1 MSKDN
6 NQRRPPD
13 DPFEMLFQ
21 GFSELVENL
30 SQLGDASPEEWEKSF
45 RNQANRTNF
54 TYNSNNPDNQNYY
67 SSNSNSSPKKESRYD
82 QAIGALGERM
92 ERIRELVE
100 LPLQKPEVFESLG
113 IKPPTGVLL
122 HGPPGCGKTLIA
134 RTLAKS
140 SGVSFFSISGPEI
153 INKFY
158 GESEARLR
166 KLFDQA
172 QREAPAI
179 LFIDEIDALAPKRD
193 KSYGDLE
200 KRVVA
205 QLLTLMD
212 GLEDRGQVIII
223 GATNRPNA
231 LDPAL
236 RRPGRFDREIEIP
249 VPDQLGRRE
258 ILEIHTLPMPLTKGV
273 DLDDIARR
281 THGFVGADLAALCRE
296 AALQALRRV
305 LQKTP
310 VTELNASSIKVGL
323 PDFAAAFREVEPSAL
338 RETVI
343 SVPNVKWE
351 EVGGLSNVKSRLI
364 EAVEWPLRYGHLFA
378 QAGLRPSRGILLV
391 GPPGCGKTLL
401 AKALATESQANFVA
415 MKGAD
420 LHSKYVGES
429 EQRLREIFKRARQAA
444 PCILFFDELDAFL
457 PARGMMGLDAAV
469 SERILAQFLVEMDGI
484 EELKGVL
491 VLGAT
496 NRVDRLDEAILR
508 PGRFDEIVKFA
519 PPDAMEREEILRIH
533 LKKKPLSDEVEA
545 TYLAGLTEG
554 WSGAELSAACNRAAL
569 LAVQRAVHGE
579 LKRMSPITRE
589 DLLQALRQIQ
599 HSWLKSLPQS
609 DPQTMSASA

>member
-54 TYNSNNPDNQNYY
+54 TYNSNNQNNRHSSSEPSSDSPPQDNT
-67 SSNSNSSPKKESRYD
+67 KYD
-82 QAIGALGERM
+82 QAIGGLGERM
-92 ERIRELVE
+92 ERILELVE
-100 LPLQKPEVFESLG
+100 LPLRKPELFERLG
-113 IKPPTGVLL
+113 ISPPTGVLL

-134 RTLAKS
+134 RTLAKIA
-140 SGVSFFSISGPEI
+140 GVRFFSISGPEI
-153 INKFY
+153 INKYY

-193 KSYGDLE
+193 QSFGDLE

-212 GLEDRGQVIII
+212 GLDDRGQVIVI

-249 VPDQLGRRE
+249 VPDQQGRRE
-258 ILEIHTLPMPLTKGV
+258 ILEIHTQPMPLTKGV
-273 DLDDIARR
+273 DLDDMARR
-281 THGFVGADLAALCRE
+281 THGFVGADLASLCRE

-305 LQKTP
+305 LKKTP
-310 VTELNASSIKVGL
+310 VTQLDSGSIKVGL

-351 EVGGLSNVKSRLI
+351 EVGGLSTVKSRLI

-429 EQRLREIFKRARQAA
+429 EQRLRDIFRRARQAA

-519 PPDAMEREEILRIH
+519 PPDAMEREEILKIH
-533 LKKKPLSDEVEA
+533 LKQKPLSDEVDA
-545 TYLAGLTEG
+545 NYLAGLTEG

-589 DLLQALRQIQ
+589 DLLQALRQIRPE
-599 HSWLKSLPQS
+599 K
-609 DPQTMSASA
+609 

>member
-54 TYNSNNPDNQNYY
+54 TYNSNNQNNQHFSPP
-67 SSNSNSSPKKESRYD
+67 SSDSPSKEKPKYD
-82 QAIGALGERM
+82 QAIGGLGERM
-92 ERIRELVE
+92 DRIRELVE
-100 LPLQKPEVFESLG
+100 LPLKKPEVFERLG

-140 SGVSFFSISGPEI
+140 AGVRFFSISGPEI
-153 INKFY
+153 INKYY

-172 QREAPAI
+172 QRETPAI

-193 KSYGDLE
+193 QSFGDLE

-258 ILEIHTLPMPLTKGV
+258 ILEIHTKPMPLTKGV
-273 DLDDIARR
+273 DLDDMARR

-305 LQKTP
+305 LKKTP
-310 VTELNASSIKVGL
+310 VDRMDSGSIRVGL

-351 EVGGLSNVKSRLI
+351 EVGGLSTVKSRLV
-364 EAVEWPLRYGHLFA
+364 EAVEWPLRYGHLFV
-378 QAGLRPSRGILLV
+378 QAGLRPSQGILLV

-429 EQRLREIFKRARQAA
+429 EQRLRDIFRRARQAA

-508 PGRFDEIVKFA
+508 PGRFDEIVKFT
-519 PPDAMEREEILRIH
+519 PPDAIEREEILKIH
-533 LKKKPLSDEVEA
+533 LKQKPLSDEVDA
-545 TYLAGLTEG
+545 TYLADLTEG

-589 DLLQALRQIQ
+589 DLLQALRQIR
-599 HSWLKSLPQS
+599 PEN
-609 DPQTMSASA
+609 

>member
-30 SQLGDASPEEWEKSF
+30 SQLGDTAPEEWEKSF

-54 TYNSNNPDNQNYY
+54 TYNSNNQNNRY
-67 SSNSNSSPKKESRYD
+67 SSSPSSDPPPTEKPKYD
-82 QAIGALGERM
+82 QAIGGLGERID
-92 ERIRELVE
+92 RIRELVE
-100 LPLQKPEVFESLG
+100 LPLQKPEVFERLG

-140 SGVSFFSISGPEI
+140 AGVGFFSISGPEI
-153 INKFY
+153 INKYY

-193 KSYGDLE
+193 QSFGDLE

-212 GLEDRGQVIII
+212 GLDDRGQVIII

-249 VPDQLGRRE
+249 VPDQRGRRE
-258 ILEIHTLPMPLTKGV
+258 ILEIHAKPMPLTRGV
-273 DLDDIARR
+273 DLDDMARR

-305 LQKTP
+305 LKKTP
-310 VTELNASSIKVGL
+310 VDELDASSIKVGL

-338 RETVI
+338 RETVV
-343 SVPNVKWE
+343 SVPNVKWD

-429 EQRLREIFKRARQAA
+429 EQRLRDIFRRARQAA

-519 PPDAMEREEILRIH
+519 PPDAKEREEILRIH
-533 LKKKPLSDEVEA
+533 LKQKPLSEEVDI
-545 TYLAGLTEG
+545 TYLSGLTEG

-589 DLLQALRQIQ
+589 DLLQALRQIRPE
-599 HSWLKSLPQS
+599 K
-609 DPQTMSASA
+609 

>member
-30 SQLGDASPEEWEKSF
+30 SQLGDTAPEEWEKSF

-54 TYNSNNPDNQNYY
+54 NYNSNNKNNRH
-67 SSNSNSSPKKESRYD
+67 SSSPSPDPPPTEKPKYD
-82 QAIGALGERM
+82 QAIGGLGERM
-92 ERIRELVE
+92 DRIRELVE
-100 LPLQKPEVFESLG
+100 LPLQKPEVFERLG

-140 SGVSFFSISGPEI
+140 AGVGFFSISGPEI
-153 INKFY
+153 INKYY

-193 KSYGDLE
+193 QSFGDLE

-212 GLEDRGQVIII
+212 GLDDRGQVIII

-249 VPDQLGRRE
+249 VPDQRGRRE
-258 ILEIHTLPMPLTKGV
+258 ILEIHAKPMPLTRGV
-273 DLDDIARR
+273 DLDDMARR

-305 LQKTP
+305 LKKTP
-310 VTELNASSIKVGL
+310 VAELDASSIKVGL

-338 RETVI
+338 RETVV

-429 EQRLREIFKRARQAA
+429 EQRLRDIFRRARQAA

-469 SERILAQFLVEMDGI
+469 PERILAQFLVEMDGI

-519 PPDAMEREEILRIH
+519 PPDAKEREEILRIH
-533 LKKKPLSDEVEA
+533 LKQKPLSEEVDT
-545 TYLAGLTEG
+545 TYLSGLTEG

-589 DLLQALRQIQ
+589 DLLQALRQIRPE
-599 HSWLKSLPQS
+599 K
-609 DPQTMSASA
+609 

>member
-30 SQLGDASPEEWEKSF
+30 SQFGDASPEEWEKSF

-54 TYNSNNPDNQNYY
+54 TYNSNNQNNRH
-67 SSNSNSSPKKESRYD
+67 SSSEPSSDSPPQEKPKYD
-82 QAIGALGERM
+82 QAVGGLGERM
-92 ERIRELVE
+92 ERILELVE
-100 LPLQKPEVFESLG
+100 LPLQRPEVFERLG
-113 IKPPTGVLL
+113 IRPPTGVLL

-134 RTLAKS
+134 RTLAKIA
-140 SGVSFFSISGPEI
+140 GVRFFSISGPEI
-153 INKFY
+153 INKYY

-193 KSYGDLE
+193 QSFGDLE

-212 GLEDRGQVIII
+212 GLDDRGQVIII

-249 VPDQLGRRE
+249 VPDQQGRRE
-258 ILEIHTLPMPLTKGV
+258 ILEIHTQPMPLTKGV
-273 DLDDIARR
+273 DLDDMARR
-281 THGFVGADLAALCRE
+281 THGFVGADLASLCRE

-305 LQKTP
+305 LKKTP
-310 VTELNASSIKVGL
+310 VTQLDSGSIKVGL

-351 EVGGLSNVKSRLI
+351 EVGGLSTVKSRLI

-429 EQRLREIFKRARQAA
+429 EQRLRDIFRKARQSA

-519 PPDAMEREEILRIH
+519 PPDAVEREEILKIH
-533 LKKKPLSDEVEA
+533 LKHKPLSDEVDA
-545 TYLAGLTEG
+545 NYLAGLTDG

-589 DLLQALRQIQ
+589 DLLQALRQIR
-599 HSWLKSLPQS
+599 PEN
-609 DPQTMSASA
+609 

>member
-45 RNQANRTNF
+45 RNQADRTNF
-54 TYNSNNPDNQNYY
+54 TYNSNNQNNRY
-67 SSNSNSSPKKESRYD
+67 SSPPPSADSPPKDEPKYD
-82 QAIGALGERM
+82 QAIGGLGERM

-100 LPLQKPEVFESLG
+100 LPLQKPEVFERLG
-113 IKPPTGVLL
+113 VKAPTGVLL

-134 RTLAKS
+134 RNLAKVT
-140 SGVSFFSISGPEI
+140 GVRFFSISGPEI
-153 INKFY
+153 INKYY

-172 QREAPAI
+172 QRESPAI

-193 KSYGDLE
+193 QSFGDLE

-212 GLEDRGQVIII
+212 GLDDRGQVIII

-231 LDPAL
+231 LDTAL

-258 ILEIHTLPMPLTKGV
+258 ILEIHTQPMPLTKGV
-273 DLDDIARR
+273 DLDDMARR

-305 LQKTP
+305 LKKTP
-310 VTELNASSIKVGL
+310 VDQLESGSIKVGL
-323 PDFAAAFREVEPSAL
+323 PDFAVAFREVEPSAL

-351 EVGGLSNVKSRLI
+351 EVGGLSTVKSRLI

-429 EQRLREIFKRARQAA
+429 EQRLRDIFRRARQAA

-469 SERILAQFLVEMDGI
+469 SERMLAQFLVEMDGI

-519 PPDAMEREEILRIH
+519 PPDAREREEILRIH
-533 LKKKPLSDEVEA
+533 LKQKPLSAEVDA
-545 TYLAGLTEG
+545 TYLAGLTGG

-589 DLLQALRQIQ
+589 DLLQALRQVR
-599 HSWLKSLPQS
+599 PEN
-609 DPQTMSASA
+609 

>member
-54 TYNSNNPDNQNYY
+54 TYNSNNQNNRH
-67 SSNSNSSPKKESRYD
+67 SSSAPSSDSPPEEKPKYD
-82 QAIGALGERM
+82 QAIGGLGERM

-100 LPLQKPEVFESLG
+100 LPLRKPELFERLG
-113 IKPPTGVLL
+113 ISPPTGVLL

-134 RTLAKS
+134 RTLAKIA
-140 SGVSFFSISGPEI
+140 GVRFFSISGPEI
-153 INKFY
+153 INKYY

-193 KSYGDLE
+193 QSFGDLE

-212 GLEDRGQVIII
+212 GLDDRGQVIII

-249 VPDQLGRRE
+249 VPDQQGRRE
-258 ILEIHTLPMPLTKGV
+258 ILEIHTQPMPLTKGV
-273 DLDDIARR
+273 DLNDMARR

-305 LQKTP
+305 LKKTP
-310 VTELNASSIKVGL
+310 VTQLDSGSIKVGL

-351 EVGGLSNVKSRLI
+351 EVGGLSAVKSRLI

-429 EQRLREIFKRARQAA
+429 EQRLRDIFRKARQAA

-519 PPDAMEREEILRIH
+519 PPDSMEREEILKIH
-533 LKKKPLSDEVEA
+533 LKQKPLSDEVDA
-545 TYLAGLTEG
+545 NYLAGLTEG

-589 DLLQALRQIQ
+589 DLLQALRQIR
-599 HSWLKSLPQS
+599 PEN
-609 DPQTMSASA
+609 

>member
-54 TYNSNNPDNQNYY
+54 TYNSNNQNNRHSSSEPSSDSPPQDNT
-67 SSNSNSSPKKESRYD
+67 KYD
-82 QAIGALGERM
+82 QAIGGLGERM
-92 ERIRELVE
+92 ERILELVE
-100 LPLQKPEVFESLG
+100 LPLRKPELFESLG

-134 RTLAKS
+134 RTLAKIA
-140 SGVSFFSISGPEI
+140 GVRFFSISGPEI
-153 INKFY
+153 INKYY

-193 KSYGDLE
+193 QSFGDLE

-212 GLEDRGQVIII
+212 GLDDRGQVIII

-249 VPDQLGRRE
+249 VPDQQGRRE
-258 ILEIHTLPMPLTKGV
+258 ILEIHTQPMPLTKGV
-273 DLDDIARR
+273 DLNDMARR

-305 LQKTP
+305 LKKTP
-310 VTELNASSIKVGL
+310 VTQLDSGSIKVGL

-351 EVGGLSNVKSRLI
+351 EVGGLSTVKSRLI

-429 EQRLREIFKRARQAA
+429 EQRLRDIFRKARQAA

-519 PPDAMEREEILRIH
+519 PPDSMEREEILKIH
-533 LKKKPLSDEVEA
+533 LKQKPLSDEVDA
-545 TYLAGLTEG
+545 NYLAGLTEG

-579 LKRMSPITRE
+579 LKRMSPITLE
-589 DLLQALRQIQ
+589 DLLQALRQIR
-599 HSWLKSLPQS
+599 PEN
-609 DPQTMSASA
+609 

>member
-30 SQLGDASPEEWEKSF
+30 SQLGDTAPEEWEKSF

-54 TYNSNNPDNQNYY
+54 NYNSNNQNNRH
-67 SSNSNSSPKKESRYD
+67 SSSPSPDPPPTEKPKYD
-82 QAIGALGERM
+82 QAIGGLGERM
-92 ERIRELVE
+92 DRIRELVE
-100 LPLQKPEVFESLG
+100 LPLQKPEVFERLG

-140 SGVSFFSISGPEI
+140 AGVGFFSISGPEI
-153 INKFY
+153 INKYY

-193 KSYGDLE
+193 QSFGDLE

-212 GLEDRGQVIII
+212 GLDDRGQVIII

-249 VPDQLGRRE
+249 VPDQRGRRE
-258 ILEIHTLPMPLTKGV
+258 ILEIHAKPMPLTKGV
-273 DLDDIARR
+273 DLDDMARR

-305 LQKTP
+305 LKKTL
-310 VTELNASSIKVGL
+310 VGELNASSIKVGL

-338 RETVI
+338 RETVV

-378 QAGLRPSRGILLV
+378 QAGLRPSRGILLA

-429 EQRLREIFKRARQAA
+429 EQRLRDIFRRARQAA

-519 PPDAMEREEILRIH
+519 PPDAKEREEILRIH
-533 LKKKPLSDEVEA
+533 LKQKPLSEEVDT
-545 TYLAGLTEG
+545 TYLSGLTEG

-589 DLLQALRQIQ
+589 DLLQALRQIRPE
-599 HSWLKSLPQS
+599 K
-609 DPQTMSASA
+609 

>member
-1 MSKDN
+1 MSKD

-13 DPFEMLFQ
+13 DPFELLLQ

-30 SQLGDASPEEWEKSF
+30 SQLSDTSSEDWEKSF
-45 RNQANRTNF
+45 GFKTNNPNF
-54 TYNSNNPDNQNYY
+54 SYNSKNWKNQSAATDPRPCNP
-67 SSNSNSSPKKESRYD
+67 SPSAEDWS
-82 QAIGALGERM
+82 QAIGGLQEPLG
-92 ERIRELVE
+92 RIAEMVE
-100 LPLQKPEVFESLG
+100 LPLQRPELFECLG
-113 IKPPTGVLL
+113 ITPPKGVLL

-134 RTLAKS
+134 RTLAHRIQ
-140 SGVSFFSISGPEI
+140 VRFFSISGPEL

-166 KLFDQA
+166 KLFEQA
-172 QREAPAI
+172 RREAPAL
-179 LFIDEIDALAPKRD
+179 LFIDEIDALAAKRD
-193 KSYGDLE
+193 QAYGDLE

-205 QLLTLMD
+205 QMLTLMD
-212 GLEDRGQVIII
+212 GLEERGQVIVI

-236 RRPGRFDREIEIP
+236 RRPGRFDREIEIS
-249 VPDQLGRRE
+249 VPDQQGRRA
-258 ILEIHTLPMPLTKGV
+258 ILEIHTRQMPLTHAV
-273 DLDDIARR
+273 DLDALAAR

-296 AALQALRRV
+296 AALQALRRS
-305 LQKTP
+305 LKKFSLA
-310 VTELNASSIKVGL
+310 ELDPGKLRVGL

-338 RETVI
+338 REAVI
-343 SVPNVKWE
+343 SVPNVRWE
-351 EVGGLSNVKSRLI
+351 EVGGLSSVKSRLI

-401 AKALATESQANFVA
+401 AKALATESQANFLA
-415 MKGAD
+415 LKGAD

-429 EQRLREIFKRARQAA
+429 EQRLREVFRKARQAA
-444 PCILFFDELDAFL
+444 PCILFFDELDTLL
-457 PARGMMGLDAAV
+457 PGRGMLGADAAV

-508 PGRFDEIVKFA
+508 PGRFDEIVHFA
-519 PPDAMEREEILRIH
+519 PPNEPEREEVLRIH
-533 LKKKPLSDEVEA
+533 LQQKPLSEEVDPA
-545 TYLAGLTEG
+545 YLASLTEG
-554 WSGAELSAACNRAAL
+554 WSGAELAAACNRAAL

-579 LKRMSPITRE
+579 RKRMTPITRE
-589 DLLQALRQIQ
+589 DLLQGLRQVR
-599 HSWLKSLPQS
+599 P
-609 DPQTMSASA
+609 DR

>member
-54 TYNSNNPDNQNYY
+54 TYNSNNQNNRHSSSEPSSDSPPQDNT
-67 SSNSNSSPKKESRYD
+67 KYD
-82 QAIGALGERM
+82 QAIGGLGERM
-92 ERIRELVE
+92 ERILELVE
-100 LPLQKPEVFESLG
+100 LPLRKPELFERLG
-113 IKPPTGVLL
+113 ISPPTGVLL

-134 RTLAKS
+134 RTLAKIA
-140 SGVSFFSISGPEI
+140 GVRFFSISGPEI
-153 INKFY
+153 INKYY

-193 KSYGDLE
+193 QSFGDLE

-212 GLEDRGQVIII
+212 GLDDRGQVIVI

-249 VPDQLGRRE
+249 VPDQQGRRE
-258 ILEIHTLPMPLTKGV
+258 ILEIHTQPMPLTKGV
-273 DLDDIARR
+273 DLDDMARR
-281 THGFVGADLAALCRE
+281 THGFVGADLASLCRE

-305 LQKTP
+305 LKKTP
-310 VTELNASSIKVGL
+310 VTQLDSGSIKVGL
-323 PDFAAAFREVEPSAL
+323 PDFAVAFREVEPSAL

-351 EVGGLSNVKSRLI
+351 EVGGLSTVKSRLI

-429 EQRLREIFKRARQAA
+429 EQRLRDIFRRARQAA

-519 PPDAMEREEILRIH
+519 PPDAMEREEILKIH
-533 LKKKPLSDEVEA
+533 LKQKPLSDEVDA
-545 TYLAGLTEG
+545 NYLAGLTEG

-589 DLLQALRQIQ
+589 DLLQALRQIR
-599 HSWLKSLPQS
+599 PEN
-609 DPQTMSASA
+609 

>member
-54 TYNSNNPDNQNYY
+54 TYNSNNQNNQH
-67 SSNSNSSPKKESRYD
+67 SSPPSSDSPSKEKPKYD
-82 QAIGALGERM
+82 QAIGGLGERM
-92 ERIRELVE
+92 DRIRELVE
-100 LPLQKPEVFESLG
+100 LPLKKPEVFERLG

-140 SGVSFFSISGPEI
+140 AGVRFFSISGPEI
-153 INKFY
+153 INKYY

-172 QREAPAI
+172 QRETPAI

-193 KSYGDLE
+193 QSFGDLE

-258 ILEIHTLPMPLTKGV
+258 ILEIHTKPMPLTKGV
-273 DLDDIARR
+273 DLDDMARR
-281 THGFVGADLAALCRE
+281 THGFVGADLAALCQE

-305 LQKTP
+305 LKKTP
-310 VTELNASSIKVGL
+310 VDRMDSGSIRVGL

-351 EVGGLSNVKSRLI
+351 EVGGLSTVKSRLV
-364 EAVEWPLRYGHLFA
+364 EAVEWPLRYGHLFV
-378 QAGLRPSRGILLV
+378 QAGLRPSQGILLV

-429 EQRLREIFKRARQAA
+429 EQRLRDIFRRARQAA

-508 PGRFDEIVKFA
+508 PGRFDEIVKFT
-519 PPDAMEREEILRIH
+519 PPDAIEREEILKIH
-533 LKKKPLSDEVEA
+533 LKQKPLSDEVDA
-545 TYLAGLTEG
+545 TYLADLTEG

-589 DLLQALRQIQ
+589 DLLQALRQIR
-599 HSWLKSLPQS
+599 PEN
-609 DPQTMSASA
+609 

>member
-30 SQLGDASPEEWEKSF
+30 SQVGDASPEEWEKSF

-54 TYNSNNPDNQNYY
+54 TYNSDNQNNRH
-67 SSNSNSSPKKESRYD
+67 SSSAPSSDSPPKEEPKYD
-82 QAIGALGERM
+82 QAIGGLGERM
-92 ERIRELVE
+92 ERIRELIE
-100 LPLQKPEVFESLG
+100 LPLQKPEVFERLG

-134 RTLAKS
+134 RTLAKIA
-140 SGVSFFSISGPEI
+140 GVHFFSISGPEI
-153 INKFY
+153 INKYY

-172 QREAPAI
+172 QRAVPAI

-193 KSYGDLE
+193 QSFGDLE

-212 GLEDRGQVIII
+212 GLDDRGQIIII

-258 ILEIHTLPMPLTKGV
+258 ILEIHTQPMPLTKGV
-273 DLDDIARR
+273 DLDDMARR

-305 LQKTP
+305 LKKTP
-310 VTELNASSIKVGL
+310 VAQLDLSSIKVGL

-351 EVGGLSNVKSRLI
+351 EVGGLSTVKSRLI
-364 EAVEWPLRYGHLFA
+364 EAVEWPLRYGHLFV

-429 EQRLREIFKRARQAA
+429 EQRLRDIFRRARQAA

-519 PPDAMEREEILRIH
+519 PPDTMEREEILKIH
-533 LKKKPLSDEVEA
+533 LKQKPLSAEVDA

-579 LKRMSPITRE
+579 LKRMNPITRE
-589 DLLQALRQIQ
+589 DLLQALRQIR
-599 HSWLKSLPQS
+599 PEN
-609 DPQTMSASA
+609 

>member
-6 NQRRPPD
+6 NQRTPPD

-30 SQLGDASPEEWEKSF
+30 SQLGDTAPEEWEKSF

-54 TYNSNNPDNQNYY
+54 NYNSNNQN
-67 SSNSNSSPKKESRYD
+67 NRHSSPSPDPPPTEKPKYD
-82 QAIGALGERM
+82 QAIGGLGERM
-92 ERIRELVE
+92 DRIRELVK
-100 LPLQKPEVFESLG
+100 LPLQKPEVFERLG

-140 SGVSFFSISGPEI
+140 AGVRFFSISGPEI
-153 INKFY
+153 INKYY

-193 KSYGDLE
+193 QSFGDLE

-212 GLEDRGQVIII
+212 GLDDRGQVIIF

-258 ILEIHTLPMPLTKGV
+258 ILEIHTKPMPLTRGV
-273 DLDDIARR
+273 DIDEMARQ

-305 LQKTP
+305 LKRTSVAQ
-310 VTELNASSIKVGL
+310 LDSGSIKVGL

-378 QAGLRPSRGILLV
+378 QAGLRPSQGILLA

-429 EQRLREIFKRARQAA
+429 EQRLRDIFRRARQAA

-519 PPDAMEREEILRIH
+519 PPDSKEREEILGIH
-533 LKKKPLSDEVEA
+533 LKQKPISEEVDT
-545 TYLAGLTEG
+545 TYLSGLTEG

-589 DLLQALRQIQ
+589 DLLQALRQIRPE
-599 HSWLKSLPQS
+599 K
-609 DPQTMSASA
+609 

>member
-54 TYNSNNPDNQNYY
+54 TYNSNNQNNRHSSSEPSSDSPPQDNT
-67 SSNSNSSPKKESRYD
+67 KYD
-82 QAIGALGERM
+82 QAIGGLGERM
-92 ERIRELVE
+92 ERILELVE
-100 LPLQKPEVFESLG
+100 LPLRKPELFERLG
-113 IKPPTGVLL
+113 ISPPTGVLL

-134 RTLAKS
+134 RTLAQIA
-140 SGVSFFSISGPEI
+140 GVRFFSISGPEI
-153 INKFY
+153 INKYY

-193 KSYGDLE
+193 QSFGDLE

-212 GLEDRGQVIII
+212 GLDDRGQVIII

-249 VPDQLGRRE
+249 VPDQQGRRE
-258 ILEIHTLPMPLTKGV
+258 ILEIHTQPMPLTKGV
-273 DLDDIARR
+273 DLDDMARR

-305 LQKTP
+305 LKKTP
-310 VTELNASSIKVGL
+310 VTQLDSGSIKVGL

-351 EVGGLSNVKSRLI
+351 EVGGLSAVKSRLI

-429 EQRLREIFKRARQAA
+429 EQRLRDIFRKARQAA

-519 PPDAMEREEILRIH
+519 PPDAMEREEILKIH
-533 LKKKPLSDEVEA
+533 LKQKPLSDEVDA
-545 TYLAGLTEG
+545 NYLAGLTEG

-589 DLLQALRQIQ
+589 DLLQALRQIR
-599 HSWLKSLPQS
+599 PEN
-609 DPQTMSASA
+609 

>member
-54 TYNSNNPDNQNYY
+54 TYNSNNQNNRHSSSEPSSDSPPQDNT
-67 SSNSNSSPKKESRYD
+67 KYD
-82 QAIGALGERM
+82 QAIGGLGERM
-92 ERIRELVE
+92 ERILELVE
-100 LPLQKPEVFESLG
+100 LPLRKPELFERLG
-113 IKPPTGVLL
+113 ISPPTGVLL

-134 RTLAKS
+134 RTLAKIA
-140 SGVSFFSISGPEI
+140 GVRFFSISGPEI
-153 INKFY
+153 INKYY

-193 KSYGDLE
+193 QSFGDLE

-212 GLEDRGQVIII
+212 GLDDRGQVIII

-249 VPDQLGRRE
+249 VPDQQGRRE
-258 ILEIHTLPMPLTKGV
+258 ILEIHTQPMPLTKGV
-273 DLDDIARR
+273 DLDDMARR
-281 THGFVGADLAALCRE
+281 THGFVGADLASLCRE

-305 LQKTP
+305 LKKTP
-310 VTELNASSIKVGL
+310 VTQLDSGSIKVGL

-351 EVGGLSNVKSRLI
+351 EVGGLSTVKSRLI

-429 EQRLREIFKRARQAA
+429 EQRLRDIFRRARQAA

-519 PPDAMEREEILRIH
+519 PPDAMEREEILKIH
-533 LKKKPLSDEVEA
+533 LKQKPLSDEVDA
-545 TYLAGLTEG
+545 NYLAGLTEG

-589 DLLQALRQIQ
+589 DLLQALRQIRP
-599 HSWLKSLPQS
+599 KN
-609 DPQTMSASA
+609 

>member
-54 TYNSNNPDNQNYY
+54 TYNSNNQNNRH
-67 SSNSNSSPKKESRYD
+67 SSSAPSSDPPPEETPKYD
-82 QAIGALGERM
+82 QAIGGLGERM
-92 ERIRELVE
+92 ERILELVE
-100 LPLQKPEVFESLG
+100 LPLRKPELFESLG

-134 RTLAKS
+134 RTLAKIA
-140 SGVSFFSISGPEI
+140 GVRFFSISGPEI
-153 INKFY
+153 INKYY

-193 KSYGDLE
+193 QSFGDLE

-212 GLEDRGQVIII
+212 GLDDRGQVIII

-249 VPDQLGRRE
+249 VPDQQGRRE
-258 ILEIHTLPMPLTKGV
+258 ILEIHTQPMPLTKGV
-273 DLDDIARR
+273 DLEDMARR

-305 LQKTP
+305 LKKTP
-310 VTELNASSIKVGL
+310 VTQLDSGSIKVGL

-351 EVGGLSNVKSRLI
+351 EVGGLSTVKSRLI

-429 EQRLREIFKRARQAA
+429 EQRLRDIFRKARQAA

-519 PPDAMEREEILRIH
+519 PPDAMEREEILKIH
-533 LKKKPLSDEVEA
+533 LKQKPLSDEVDA
-545 TYLAGLTEG
+545 NYLAGLTEG

-589 DLLQALRQIQ
+589 DLLQALRQIR
-599 HSWLKSLPQS
+599 PEN
-609 DPQTMSASA
+609 

>member
-54 TYNSNNPDNQNYY
+54 TYNSNNQNNRHSFSEPSSDSPPQDNT
-67 SSNSNSSPKKESRYD
+67 KYD
-82 QAIGALGERM
+82 QAIGGLGERM
-92 ERIRELVE
+92 ERILELVE
-100 LPLQKPEVFESLG
+100 LPLRKPELFERLG
-113 IKPPTGVLL
+113 ISPPTGVLL

-134 RTLAKS
+134 RTLAKIA
-140 SGVSFFSISGPEI
+140 GVRFFSISGPEI
-153 INKFY
+153 INKYY

-193 KSYGDLE
+193 QSFGDLE

-212 GLEDRGQVIII
+212 GLDDRGQVIII

-249 VPDQLGRRE
+249 VPDQQGRRE
-258 ILEIHTLPMPLTKGV
+258 ILEIHTQPMPLTKGV
-273 DLDDIARR
+273 DLNDMARR

-305 LQKTP
+305 LKKTP
-310 VTELNASSIKVGL
+310 VTQLDSGSIKVGL

-351 EVGGLSNVKSRLI
+351 EVGGLSAVKSRLI

-429 EQRLREIFKRARQAA
+429 EQRLRDIFRKARQAA

-519 PPDAMEREEILRIH
+519 PPDSMEREEILKIH
-533 LKKKPLSDEVEA
+533 LKQKPLSDEVDA
-545 TYLAGLTEG
+545 NYLAGLTEG

-589 DLLQALRQIQ
+589 DLLQALRQIR
-599 HSWLKSLPQS
+599 PEN
-609 DPQTMSASA
+609 

>member
-1 MSKDN
+1 LLDLKIKGFQMSKDN

-30 SQLGDASPEEWEKSF
+30 SQLGDTAPEEWEKSF

-54 TYNSNNPDNQNYY
+54 TYNSNNQN
-67 SSNSNSSPKKESRYD
+67 NRNSSSPSSDPPPTEKPKYD
-82 QAIGALGERM
+82 QAIGGLGERM
-92 ERIRELVE
+92 DRIRELVE
-100 LPLQKPEVFESLG
+100 LPLQKPEVFERLG

-140 SGVSFFSISGPEI
+140 AGVGFFSISGPEI
-153 INKFY
+153 INKYY

-193 KSYGDLE
+193 QSFGDLE

-212 GLEDRGQVIII
+212 GLDDRGQVIII

-249 VPDQLGRRE
+249 VPDQRGRRE
-258 ILEIHTLPMPLTKGV
+258 ILEIHAKPMPLTRGV
-273 DLDDIARR
+273 DLDDMARR

-305 LQKTP
+305 LKKTP
-310 VTELNASSIKVGL
+310 VAELNVSSIKVGL

-338 RETVI
+338 RETVV
-343 SVPNVKWE
+343 SVPNVKWD

-429 EQRLREIFKRARQAA
+429 EQRLRDIFRRARQAA

-519 PPDAMEREEILRIH
+519 PPDAKEREEILRIH
-533 LKKKPLSDEVEA
+533 LKQKPLSDEVDT
-545 TYLAGLTEG
+545 TYLSGLTEG

-589 DLLQALRQIQ
+589 DLLQALRQIRPE
-599 HSWLKSLPQS
+599 K
-609 DPQTMSASA
+609 

>member
-45 RNQANRTNF
+45 RNQANRKNF
-54 TYNSNNPDNQNYY
+54 TYNSNNQNNRHSSSEPSSDSPPQDNT
-67 SSNSNSSPKKESRYD
+67 KYD
-82 QAIGALGERM
+82 QAIGGLGERM
-92 ERIRELVE
+92 ERILELVE
-100 LPLQKPEVFESLG
+100 LPLRKPELFERLG
-113 IKPPTGVLL
+113 ISPPTGVLL

-134 RTLAKS
+134 RTLAEIA
-140 SGVSFFSISGPEI
+140 GVRFFSISGPEI
-153 INKFY
+153 INKYY

-193 KSYGDLE
+193 QSFGDLE

-212 GLEDRGQVIII
+212 GLDDRGQVIII

-249 VPDQLGRRE
+249 VPDQQGRRE
-258 ILEIHTLPMPLTKGV
+258 ILEIHTQPMPLTKGV
-273 DLDDIARR
+273 DLDDMARR
-281 THGFVGADLAALCRE
+281 THGFVGADLASLCRE

-305 LQKTP
+305 LKKTP
-310 VTELNASSIKVGL
+310 VTELDSGSIKVGL

-351 EVGGLSNVKSRLI
+351 EVGGLSTVKSRLI

-420 LHSKYVGES
+420 LHSKYIGES
-429 EQRLREIFKRARQAA
+429 EQRLRDIFRRARQAA

-519 PPDAMEREEILRIH
+519 PPDAMEREEILKIH
-533 LKKKPLSDEVEA
+533 LKQKPLSDEVDA
-545 TYLAGLTEG
+545 NYLAGLTEG

-589 DLLQALRQIQ
+589 DLLQALRQIR
-599 HSWLKSLPQS
+599 PEN
-609 DPQTMSASA
+609 

>member
-30 SQLGDASPEEWEKSF
+30 SQLGDTAPEEWEKSF

-54 TYNSNNPDNQNYY
+54 NYNSNNQNNRH
-67 SSNSNSSPKKESRYD
+67 SSSPSPDPPPTEKPKYD
-82 QAIGALGERM
+82 QAIGGLGERM
-92 ERIRELVE
+92 DRIRELVE
-100 LPLQKPEVFESLG
+100 LPLQKPEVFERLG

-140 SGVSFFSISGPEI
+140 AGVSFFSISGPEI
-153 INKFY
+153 INKYY

-193 KSYGDLE
+193 QSFGDLE

-212 GLEDRGQVIII
+212 GLDDRGQVIII

-249 VPDQLGRRE
+249 VPDQRGRRE
-258 ILEIHTLPMPLTKGV
+258 ILEIHTKPMPLTRGV
-273 DLDDIARR
+273 DLDDMARR

-305 LQKTP
+305 LKKTP
-310 VTELNASSIKVGL
+310 VAELDVSSIKVGL
-323 PDFAAAFREVEPSAL
+323 PDFAAAFQEVEPSAL
-338 RETVI
+338 RETVV

-429 EQRLREIFKRARQAA
+429 EQRLRDIFRRARQAA

-519 PPDAMEREEILRIH
+519 PPDAKEREEILRIH
-533 LKKKPLSDEVEA
+533 LKQKPLSEEVDT
-545 TYLAGLTEG
+545 TYLSGLTEG

-589 DLLQALRQIQ
+589 DLLQALRQIRPE
-599 HSWLKSLPQS
+599 K
-609 DPQTMSASA
+609 

>member
-54 TYNSNNPDNQNYY
+54 TYNSNNKNNRHSSSEPSSDSPPQDNT
-67 SSNSNSSPKKESRYD
+67 KYD
-82 QAIGALGERM
+82 QAIGGLGERM

-134 RTLAKS
+134 RTLAKIA
-140 SGVSFFSISGPEI
+140 GVRFFSISGPEI
-153 INKFY
+153 INKYY

-193 KSYGDLE
+193 QSFGDLE

-212 GLEDRGQVIII
+212 GLDDRGQVIII

-249 VPDQLGRRE
+249 VPDQQGRRE
-258 ILEIHTLPMPLTKGV
+258 ILEIHTQPMPLTKGV
-273 DLDDIARR
+273 DLDDMARR
-281 THGFVGADLAALCRE
+281 THGFVGADLASLCRE

-305 LQKTP
+305 LKKTP
-310 VTELNASSIKVGL
+310 VTQLDSGSIKVGL

-351 EVGGLSNVKSRLI
+351 EVGGLSTVKSRLI

-429 EQRLREIFKRARQAA
+429 EQRLRDIFRKARQAA

-519 PPDAMEREEILRIH
+519 PPDSMEREEILKIH
-533 LKKKPLSDEVEA
+533 LKQKPLSDEVDA
-545 TYLAGLTEG
+545 NYLAGLTEG

-589 DLLQALRQIQ
+589 DLLQALRQIR
-599 HSWLKSLPQS
+599 PEN
-609 DPQTMSASA
+609 

>member
-54 TYNSNNPDNQNYY
+54 TYNSNNQNNRH
-67 SSNSNSSPKKESRYD
+67 SSSAPSSDPPPEETPKYD
-82 QAIGALGERM
+82 QAIGGLGERM

-134 RTLAKS
+134 RTLAKI
-140 SGVSFFSISGPEI
+140 SGVRFFSISGPEI
-153 INKFY
+153 INKYY

-193 KSYGDLE
+193 QSFGDLE

-212 GLEDRGQVIII
+212 GLDDRGQLIII

-249 VPDQLGRRE
+249 VPDQQGRRE
-258 ILEIHTLPMPLTKGV
+258 ILEIHTQPMPLTKGV
-273 DLDDIARR
+273 DLNDMARR

-305 LQKTP
+305 LKKTP
-310 VTELNASSIKVGL
+310 VTQLDSGSIKVGL

-351 EVGGLSNVKSRLI
+351 EVGGLSAVKSRLI

-420 LHSKYVGES
+420 LHSNYVGES
-429 EQRLREIFKRARQAA
+429 EQRLRDIFRKARQAA

-519 PPDAMEREEILRIH
+519 PPDSMEREEILKIH
-533 LKKKPLSDEVEA
+533 LKQKPLSDEVDA
-545 TYLAGLTEG
+545 TYLADLTEG

-589 DLLQALRQIQ
+589 DLLQALRQIR
-599 HSWLKSLPQS
+599 PEN
-609 DPQTMSASA
+609 

>member
-54 TYNSNNPDNQNYY
+54 TYNSNNQNNRH
-67 SSNSNSSPKKESRYD
+67 SSSEPSSDSPPQEKPKYD
-82 QAIGALGERM
+82 QAVGGLGERM
-92 ERIRELVE
+92 ERILELVE
-100 LPLQKPEVFESLG
+100 LPLQRPEVFERLG
-113 IKPPTGVLL
+113 IRPPTGVLL

-134 RTLAKS
+134 RTLAKIA
-140 SGVSFFSISGPEI
+140 GVRFFSISGPEI
-153 INKFY
+153 INKYY

-193 KSYGDLE
+193 QSFGDLE

-212 GLEDRGQVIII
+212 GLDDRGQVIII

-249 VPDQLGRRE
+249 VPDQQGRRE
-258 ILEIHTLPMPLTKGV
+258 ILEIHTQPMPLTKGV
-273 DLDDIARR
+273 DLDDMARR
-281 THGFVGADLAALCRE
+281 THGFVGADLASLCRE

-305 LQKTP
+305 LKKTS
-310 VTELNASSIKVGL
+310 VTQLDSGSIKVGL

-351 EVGGLSNVKSRLI
+351 EVGGLSTVKSRLI

-429 EQRLREIFKRARQAA
+429 EQRLRDIFRKARQAA

-519 PPDAMEREEILRIH
+519 PPDSMEREEILKIH
-533 LKKKPLSDEVEA
+533 LKQKPLSDEVDA
-545 TYLAGLTEG
+545 NYLAGLTEG

-589 DLLQALRQIQ
+589 DLLQALRQIR
-599 HSWLKSLPQS
+599 PEN
-609 DPQTMSASA
+609 

>member
-54 TYNSNNPDNQNYY
+54 TYNSNNQNNRY
-67 SSNSNSSPKKESRYD
+67 SSSAPSSDPPPEEKPKYD
-82 QAIGALGERM
+82 QAIGGLGERM

-100 LPLQKPEVFESLG
+100 LPLQKPEVFERLG

-134 RTLAKS
+134 RTLAKIA
-140 SGVSFFSISGPEI
+140 GVRFFSISGPEI
-153 INKFY
+153 INKYY

-193 KSYGDLE
+193 QSFGDLE

-212 GLEDRGQVIII
+212 GLDDRGQVIII

-249 VPDQLGRRE
+249 VPGQQGRRE
-258 ILEIHTLPMPLTKGV
+258 ILEIHTQPMPLTKGV
-273 DLDDIARR
+273 DLNDMARR

-305 LQKTP
+305 LKKTP
-310 VTELNASSIKVGL
+310 VTQLDSGSIKVGL

-351 EVGGLSNVKSRLI
+351 EVGGLSTVKSRLI

-429 EQRLREIFKRARQAA
+429 EQRLRDIFRKARQAA

-519 PPDAMEREEILRIH
+519 PPDSMEREEILKIH
-533 LKKKPLSDEVEA
+533 LKQKPLSDEVDA
-545 TYLAGLTEG
+545 NYLAGLTEG

-589 DLLQALRQIQ
+589 DLLQALRQIR
-599 HSWLKSLPQS
+599 PEN
-609 DPQTMSASA
+609 

>member
-54 TYNSNNPDNQNYY
+54 TYNSNNQNNRHSFSEP
-67 SSNSNSSPKKESRYD
+67 SSDSPPEEKPKYD
-82 QAIGALGERM
+82 QAIGGLGERM

-100 LPLQKPEVFESLG
+100 LPLQKPEVFERLG

-134 RTLAKS
+134 RTLAKIA
-140 SGVSFFSISGPEI
+140 GVRFFSISGPEI
-153 INKFY
+153 INKYY

-193 KSYGDLE
+193 QSFGDLE

-212 GLEDRGQVIII
+212 GLDDRGQVIII

-249 VPDQLGRRE
+249 VPDQQGRRE
-258 ILEIHTLPMPLTKGV
+258 ILEIHTQPMPLTKGV
-273 DLDDIARR
+273 DLNDMARR

-305 LQKTP
+305 LKKTP
-310 VTELNASSIKVGL
+310 VTQLDSGSIKVGL

-351 EVGGLSNVKSRLI
+351 EVGGLSAVKSRLI

-429 EQRLREIFKRARQAA
+429 EQRLRDIFRKARQAA

-519 PPDAMEREEILRIH
+519 PPDSMEREEILKIH
-533 LKKKPLSDEVEA
+533 LKQKPLSDEVDA
-545 TYLAGLTEG
+545 NYLAGLTEG

-589 DLLQALRQIQ
+589 DLLQALRQIR
-599 HSWLKSLPQS
+599 PEN
-609 DPQTMSASA
+609 

>member
-30 SQLGDASPEEWEKSF
+30 SQLGDTAPEEWEKSF
-45 RNQANRTNF
+45 RNQANRTNSN
-54 TYNSNNPDNQNYY
+54 YNSNNQN
-67 SSNSNSSPKKESRYD
+67 NRNSSSPSPDPPPTEKPKYD
-82 QAIGALGERM
+82 QAIGGLGERM
-92 ERIRELVE
+92 DRIRELVE
-100 LPLQKPEVFESLG
+100 LPLQKPEVFERLG

-140 SGVSFFSISGPEI
+140 AGVSFFSISGPEI
-153 INKFY
+153 INKYY

-193 KSYGDLE
+193 QSFGDLE

-212 GLEDRGQVIII
+212 GLDDRGQVIII

-249 VPDQLGRRE
+249 VPDQRGRRE
-258 ILEIHTLPMPLTKGV
+258 ILEIHTKPMPLTRGV
-273 DLDDIARR
+273 DLDDMARR

-305 LQKTP
+305 LKKTP
-310 VTELNASSIKVGL
+310 VAELDVSSIKVGL
-323 PDFAAAFREVEPSAL
+323 PDFAAAFQEVEPSAL
-338 RETVI
+338 RETVV

-429 EQRLREIFKRARQAA
+429 EQRLRDIFRRARQAA

-519 PPDAMEREEILRIH
+519 PPDAKEREEILRIH
-533 LKKKPLSDEVEA
+533 LKQKPLSEEVDT
-545 TYLAGLTEG
+545 TYLSGLTEG

-589 DLLQALRQIQ
+589 DLLQALRQIRPE
-599 HSWLKSLPQS
+599 K
-609 DPQTMSASA
+609 

>member
-54 TYNSNNPDNQNYY
+54 TYNSNNQNNRHSSSEPSSDSPPQDNT
-67 SSNSNSSPKKESRYD
+67 KYD
-82 QAIGALGERM
+82 QAIGGLGERM
-92 ERIRELVE
+92 ERILELVE
-100 LPLQKPEVFESLG
+100 LPLRKPELFERLG
-113 IKPPTGVLL
+113 ISPPTGVLL

-134 RTLAKS
+134 RTLAKIA
-140 SGVSFFSISGPEI
+140 GVRFFSISGPEI
-153 INKFY
+153 INKYY

-193 KSYGDLE
+193 QSFGDLE

-212 GLEDRGQVIII
+212 GLDDRGQVIVI

-249 VPDQLGRRE
+249 VPDQQGRRE
-258 ILEIHTLPMPLTKGV
+258 ILEIHTQPMPLTKGV
-273 DLDDIARR
+273 DLDDMARR
-281 THGFVGADLAALCRE
+281 THGFVGADLASLCRE

-305 LQKTP
+305 LKKTP
-310 VTELNASSIKVGL
+310 VTQLDSGSIKVGL

-351 EVGGLSNVKSRLI
+351 EVGGLSTVKSRLI

-429 EQRLREIFKRARQAA
+429 EQRLRDIFRRARQAA

-519 PPDAMEREEILRIH
+519 PPDAMEREEILKIH
-533 LKKKPLSDEVEA
+533 LKQKPLSDEVDA
-545 TYLAGLTEG
+545 NYLAGLTEG

-589 DLLQALRQIQ
+589 DLLQALRQIRP
-599 HSWLKSLPQS
+599 KN
-609 DPQTMSASA
+609 

>member
-45 RNQANRTNF
+45 RNQADRTNF
-54 TYNSNNPDNQNYY
+54 TYNSNNRY
-67 SSNSNSSPKKESRYD
+67 SSPPPSADSPPKDEPKYD
-82 QAIGALGERM
+82 QAIGGLGERM

-100 LPLQKPEVFESLG
+100 LPLQKPEVFERLG
-113 IKPPTGVLL
+113 VKAPTGVLL

-134 RTLAKS
+134 RNLAKVT
-140 SGVSFFSISGPEI
+140 GVRFFSISGPEI
-153 INKFY
+153 INKYY

-172 QREAPAI
+172 QRESPAI

-193 KSYGDLE
+193 QSFGDLE

-212 GLEDRGQVIII
+212 GLDDRGQVIII

-231 LDPAL
+231 LDTAL

-258 ILEIHTLPMPLTKGV
+258 ILEIHTQPMPLTKGV
-273 DLDDIARR
+273 DLDDMARR

-305 LQKTP
+305 LKKTP
-310 VTELNASSIKVGL
+310 VDQLESGSIKVGL
-323 PDFAAAFREVEPSAL
+323 PDFAVAFREVEPSAL

-351 EVGGLSNVKSRLI
+351 EVGGLSTVKSRLI

-429 EQRLREIFKRARQAA
+429 EQRLRDIFRRARQAA

-469 SERILAQFLVEMDGI
+469 SERMLAQFLVEMDGI

-519 PPDAMEREEILRIH
+519 PPDAREREEILRIH
-533 LKKKPLSDEVEA
+533 LKQKPLSAEVDA
-545 TYLAGLTEG
+545 TYLAGLTGG

-589 DLLQALRQIQ
+589 DLLQALRQVR
-599 HSWLKSLPQS
+599 PEN
-609 DPQTMSASA
+609 

>member
-54 TYNSNNPDNQNYY
+54 TYNSNNQNNQH
-67 SSNSNSSPKKESRYD
+67 SSPPSSDSPSKEKPKYD
-82 QAIGALGERM
+82 QAIGGLGERM
-92 ERIRELVE
+92 DRIRELVE
-100 LPLQKPEVFESLG
+100 LPLKKPEVFERLG

-140 SGVSFFSISGPEI
+140 AGVRFFSISGPEI
-153 INKFY
+153 INKYY

-172 QREAPAI
+172 QRETPAI

-193 KSYGDLE
+193 QSFGDLE

-258 ILEIHTLPMPLTKGV
+258 ILEIHTKPMPLTKGV
-273 DLDDIARR
+273 DLDDMARR
-281 THGFVGADLAALCRE
+281 THGFVGADLVALCRE

-305 LQKTP
+305 LKKTP
-310 VTELNASSIKVGL
+310 VDRMDSGSIRVGL

-351 EVGGLSNVKSRLI
+351 EVGGLSTVKSRLV
-364 EAVEWPLRYGHLFA
+364 EAVEWPLRYGHLFV
-378 QAGLRPSRGILLV
+378 QAGLRPSQGILLV

-429 EQRLREIFKRARQAA
+429 EQRLRDIFRRARQAA

-508 PGRFDEIVKFA
+508 PGRFDEIVKFT
-519 PPDAMEREEILRIH
+519 PPDAIEREEILKIH
-533 LKKKPLSDEVEA
+533 LKQKPLSDEVDA
-545 TYLAGLTEG
+545 TYLADLTEG

-589 DLLQALRQIQ
+589 DLLQALRQIR
-599 HSWLKSLPQS
+599 PEN
-609 DPQTMSASA
+609 

>member
-30 SQLGDASPEEWEKSF
+30 SQLGDTAPEEWEKSF

-54 TYNSNNPDNQNYY
+54 TYNSNNQ
-67 SSNSNSSPKKESRYD
+67 NSSSPNSDPPPTEKPKYE
-82 QAIGALGERM
+82 QAVGGLGERM
-92 ERIRELVE
+92 DRIRELVE
-100 LPLQKPEVFESLG
+100 LPLQKPEVFERLG

-140 SGVSFFSISGPEI
+140 AGVGFFSISGPEI
-153 INKFY
+153 INKYY

-193 KSYGDLE
+193 QSFGDLE

-212 GLEDRGQVIII
+212 GLDDRGQVIII

-249 VPDQLGRRE
+249 VPDQRGRRE
-258 ILEIHTLPMPLTKGV
+258 ILEIHAKPMPLTRGV
-273 DLDDIARR
+273 DLDDMARR

-305 LQKTP
+305 LKRTP
-310 VTELNASSIKVGL
+310 VAKLDASSIKVGL

-338 RETVI
+338 RETVV

-429 EQRLREIFKRARQAA
+429 EQRLRDIFRRARQAA

-508 PGRFDEIVKFA
+508 PGRFDEIVKFE
-519 PPDAMEREEILRIH
+519 PPDVKEREEILRIH
-533 LKKKPLSDEVEA
+533 LKQKPLSEEVDSQ
-545 TYLAGLTEG
+545 YLASLTEG

-589 DLLQALRQIQ
+589 DLLQALRQIRPE
-599 HSWLKSLPQS
+599 K
-609 DPQTMSASA
+609 

>member
-21 GFSELVENL
+21 SFSELVENL

-54 TYNSNNPDNQNYY
+54 TYNSNNQNNRHSSSEPSSDSPPQDNT
-67 SSNSNSSPKKESRYD
+67 KYD
-82 QAIGALGERM
+82 QAIGGLGERM
-92 ERIRELVE
+92 ERILELVE
-100 LPLQKPEVFESLG
+100 LPLQKPEVFERLG

-134 RTLAKS
+134 RNLAKIA
-140 SGVSFFSISGPEI
+140 GVRFFSISGPEI
-153 INKFY
+153 INKYY

-193 KSYGDLE
+193 QSFGDLE

-212 GLEDRGQVIII
+212 GLDDRGQVIII

-249 VPDQLGRRE
+249 VPDQQGRRE
-258 ILEIHTLPMPLTKGV
+258 ILEIHTQPMPLTKGV
-273 DLDDIARR
+273 DLNDMARR

-305 LQKTP
+305 LKKTP
-310 VTELNASSIKVGL
+310 VTQLDSGSIKVGL

-351 EVGGLSNVKSRLI
+351 EVGGLSTVKSRLI

-429 EQRLREIFKRARQAA
+429 EQRLRDIFRRARQAA

-519 PPDAMEREEILRIH
+519 PPDAMEREEILKIH
-533 LKKKPLSDEVEA
+533 LKQKPLSDEVDA
-545 TYLAGLTEG
+545 NYLAGLTEG

-589 DLLQALRQIQ
+589 DLLQALRQIR
-599 HSWLKSLPQS
+599 PEN
-609 DPQTMSASA
+609 

>member
-54 TYNSNNPDNQNYY
+54 TYNSNNQNPSPP
-67 SSNSNSSPKKESRYD
+67 SSDPPSKEKPKYD
-82 QAIGALGERM
+82 QAIGGLGERM

-100 LPLQKPEVFESLG
+100 LPLQKPEVFDRLG
-113 IKPPTGVLL
+113 IKPPNGVLL

-140 SGVSFFSISGPEI
+140 AGVRFFSISGPEI
-153 INKFY
+153 INKYY

-166 KLFDQA
+166 KLFGQA

-193 KSYGDLE
+193 QSFGDLE

-212 GLEDRGQVIII
+212 GLEDPGQVIII

-258 ILEIHTLPMPLTKGV
+258 ILEIHTKPMPLTKGV
-273 DLDDIARR
+273 DLDDMARR

-305 LQKTP
+305 LKKTS
-310 VTELNASSIKVGL
+310 VDQMDSGSIRVGL
-323 PDFAAAFREVEPSAL
+323 PDFTGAFREVEPSAL

-351 EVGGLSNVKSRLI
+351 EVGGLSTVKSRLV

-429 EQRLREIFKRARQAA
+429 EQRLRDIFRRARQAA

-496 NRVDRLDEAILR
+496 NRADRLDEAILR
-508 PGRFDEIVKFA
+508 PGRFDEIVKFT
-519 PPDAMEREEILRIH
+519 PPDVMEREEILKIH
-533 LKKKPLSDEVEA
+533 LKQKPLSDEVDA

-589 DLLQALRQIQ
+589 DLLQALSQIR
-599 HSWLKSLPQS
+599 PEN
-609 DPQTMSASA
+609 

>member
-54 TYNSNNPDNQNYY
+54 TYNSNNQNNRH
-67 SSNSNSSPKKESRYD
+67 SSSAPSSDSPPEEKPKYD
-82 QAIGALGERM
+82 QAIGGLGERM

-100 LPLQKPEVFESLG
+100 LPLQKPEVFERLG

-134 RTLAKS
+134 RTLAKIA
-140 SGVSFFSISGPEI
+140 GVRFFSISGPEI
-153 INKFY
+153 INKYY

-193 KSYGDLE
+193 QSFGDLE

-212 GLEDRGQVIII
+212 GLDDRGQVIII

-249 VPDQLGRRE
+249 VPDQQGRRE
-258 ILEIHTLPMPLTKGV
+258 ILEIHTQPMPLTKGV
-273 DLDDIARR
+273 DLNDMARR

-305 LQKTP
+305 LKKTP
-310 VTELNASSIKVGL
+310 VTQLDSGSIKVGL

-351 EVGGLSNVKSRLI
+351 EVGGLSTVKSRLI

-429 EQRLREIFKRARQAA
+429 EQRLRDIFRKARQAA

-519 PPDAMEREEILRIH
+519 PPDSMEREEILKIH
-533 LKKKPLSDEVEA
+533 LKQKPLSDEVDA
-545 TYLAGLTEG
+545 NYLAGLTEG

-589 DLLQALRQIQ
+589 DLLQALRQIR
-599 HSWLKSLPQS
+599 PEN
-609 DPQTMSASA
+609 

>member
-54 TYNSNNPDNQNYY
+54 TYNSNNQNNRHSSSEPSSDSPPQDNT
-67 SSNSNSSPKKESRYD
+67 KYD
-82 QAIGALGERM
+82 QAIGGLGERM
-92 ERIRELVE
+92 ERILELVE
-100 LPLQKPEVFESLG
+100 LPLRKPELFESLG

-134 RTLAKS
+134 RTLAKIA
-140 SGVSFFSISGPEI
+140 GVRFFSISGPEI
-153 INKFY
+153 INKYY

-193 KSYGDLE
+193 QSFGDLE

-212 GLEDRGQVIII
+212 GLDDRGQVIII

-249 VPDQLGRRE
+249 VPDQQGRRE
-258 ILEIHTLPMPLTKGV
+258 ILEIHTQPMPLTKGV
-273 DLDDIARR
+273 DLNDMARR

-305 LQKTP
+305 LKKTP
-310 VTELNASSIKVGL
+310 VTQLDSGSIKVGL

-351 EVGGLSNVKSRLI
+351 EVGGLSTVKSRLI

-429 EQRLREIFKRARQAA
+429 EQRLRDIFRRARQAA

-519 PPDAMEREEILRIH
+519 PPDSMEREEILKIH
-533 LKKKPLSDEVEA
+533 LKQKPLSDEVDA
-545 TYLAGLTEG
+545 NYLAGLTEG

-589 DLLQALRQIQ
+589 DLLQALRQIR
-599 HSWLKSLPQS
+599 PEN
-609 DPQTMSASA
+609 

>member
-54 TYNSNNPDNQNYY
+54 TYNSNNQNNRHSSSEPSSDSPPQDNT
-67 SSNSNSSPKKESRYD
+67 KYD
-82 QAIGALGERM
+82 QAIGGLGERM
-92 ERIRELVE
+92 ERILELVE
-100 LPLQKPEVFESLG
+100 LPLRKPELFERLG
-113 IKPPTGVLL
+113 ISPPTGVLL

-134 RTLAKS
+134 RTLAKIA
-140 SGVSFFSISGPEI
+140 GVRFFSISGPEI
-153 INKFY
+153 INKYY

-193 KSYGDLE
+193 QSFGDLE

-212 GLEDRGQVIII
+212 GLDDRGQVIVI

-249 VPDQLGRRE
+249 VPDQQGRRE
-258 ILEIHTLPMPLTKGV
+258 ILEIHTQPMPLTKGV
-273 DLDDIARR
+273 DLDDMARR
-281 THGFVGADLAALCRE
+281 THGFVGADLASLCRE

-305 LQKTP
+305 LKKTP
-310 VTELNASSIKVGL
+310 VTQLDSGSIKVGL
-323 PDFAAAFREVEPSAL
+323 PDFAVAFREVEPSAL

-351 EVGGLSNVKSRLI
+351 EVGGLSTVKSRLI

-429 EQRLREIFKRARQAA
+429 EQRLRDIFRRARQAA

-519 PPDAMEREEILRIH
+519 PPDAMEREEILKIH
-533 LKKKPLSDEVEA
+533 LKQKPLSDEVDA
-545 TYLAGLTEG
+545 NYLAGLTEG

-579 LKRMSPITRE
+579 LKRMRPITRE
-589 DLLQALRQIQ
+589 DLLQALRQIR
-599 HSWLKSLPQS
+599 PEN
-609 DPQTMSASA
+609 